1 LANGLGELK
10 ARRHRSRA
18 QTELRP
24 PWLIVEDEALV
35 AMLIEDAISD
45 MGLAPIGPASRVSR
59 ALALIAERPPKGA
72 ILDVNLA
79 GEPVYPVADALA
91 AQGIPF
97 LFLTGYAKS
106 GIPRHFEKTPIV
118 GKPFTI
124 EQIQAAVRQL
134 QEALS

>member
-1 LANGLGELK
+1 M
-10 ARRHRSRA
+10 RSRA
-18 QTELRP
+18 APSKLRS

-45 MGLAPIGPASRVSR
+45 MGLAPVGPATRVLQ

-91 AQGIPF
+91 ARRIPF
-97 LFLTGYAKS
+97 LFLTGYAES
-106 GIPRHFEKTPIV
+106 GIPQQFENAPVV

-124 EQIQAAVRQL
+124 EQIQSAVRQL
-134 QEALS
+134 QEALG